1 MSKYSDFK
9 AVEENRIKSNKQQIF
24 EKTLEKGDH
33 IKIASDISRSISI
46 FKASVTATGPCVF
59 PGFSSLGKFGRFL
72 TSTV

>member
-1 MSKYSDFK
+1 VSKYSDFK
-9 AVEENRIKSNKQQIF
+9 AVEENRINSNKQQIF
-24 EKTLEKGDH
+24 EKTLEKGGESH
-33 IKIASDISRSISI
+33 KNHLEHFQEY